1 MVYSHGDYLSQPVA
15 LDTDNNHLLHVA
27 FIDRPLHLHMSYGR
41 APHFSLTEIP
51 AYSLDEA
58 FQPNVAVGSDDHP
71 RIAFLSNGSAVF
83 GEWSGVGF
91 STETLAFGVPGREGK
106 LDLGLGKEDRPYLL
120 ARDLDPHSYDGTY
133 IRLAAKLPP
142 PLSMTMSSR
151 TATSIQWTWPT
162 PTSNAVTGFR
172 LRRTHDQ
179 SDLSGI
185 LPATATHWTAEG
197 LSPNTTISADLETL
211 FPGFVLTSGPVTAV
225 SFAVPPK
232 NVHLS
237 RSGSGHLSATWSA
250 NGNTAGTTYRLDFH
264 APGNTVLS
272 ATANSPTHVYPFLS
286 LQAPYAL
293 NVTALSGDG
302 VPSPLATI
310 TSVTSDGRRTRMV
323 FVVEELTVETTLA
336 PLAGFAHPVFAAGPA
351 NDFPPNA
358 DSLFTPTGRGF
369 QLEMDQPLP
378 ENQSATV
385 AVNYPIGWLDS
396 PSPLV
401 LARFNTERAVWVPL
415 PTRQEGQRLI
425 ATVDGFGLFQVMARS
440 GNNLTIS
447 NVTAY
452 PNPFRPGNGN
462 TLTLKNLPPDGR
474 AKIMTLNGQLV
485 RSMTGNETGLT
496 QWDGLTDDGIPV
508 NSGVYVLAIE
518 QNGAI
523 EKLKVIVE
531 Q

>member
-1 MVYSHGDYLSQPVA
+1 M
-15 LDTDNNHLLHVA
+15 
-27 FIDRPLHLHMSYGR
+27 
-41 APHFSLTEIP
+41 
-51 AYSLDEA
+51 
-58 FQPNVAVGSDDHP
+58 DH
-71 RIAFLSNGSAVF
+71 
-83 GEWSGVGF
+83 
-91 STETLAFGVPGREGK
+91 
-106 LDLGLGKEDRPYLL
+106 
-120 ARDLDPHSYDGTY
+120 
-133 IRLAAKLPP
+133 
-142 PLSMTMSSR
+142 
-151 TATSIQWTWPT
+151 
-162 PTSNAVTGFR
+162 
-172 LRRTHDQ
+172 
-179 SDLSGI
+179 
-185 LPATATHWTAEG
+185 
-197 LSPNTTISADLETL
+197 
-211 FPGFVLTSGPVTAV
+211 
-225 SFAVPPK
+225 
-232 NVHLS
+232 
-237 RSGSGHLSATWSA
+237 
-250 NGNTAGTTYRLDFH
+250 
-264 APGNTVLS
+264 
-272 ATANSPTHVYPFLS
+272 
-286 LQAPYAL
+286 
-293 NVTALSGDG
+293 
-302 VPSPLATI
+302 
-310 TSVTSDGRRTRMV
+310 
-323 FVVEELTVETTLA
+323 
-336 PLAGFAHPVFAAGPA
+336 
-351 NDFPPNA
+351 
-358 DSLFTPTGRGF
+358 
-369 QLEMDQPLP
+369 PLP